1 MRAAW
6 CYVKPGPATRWRCQ
20 VPETLDSDGENE
32 TNVVAHTYTHT
43 HTLTQRKTS
52 SETFL
57 WLLNGVW
64 MSLPSQV
71 QDWINFECRICNYSD
86 FFSRSCGN
94 SAG

>member
-43 HTLTQRKTS
+43 HTYTHAAKNVERNFFMAV
-52 SETFL
+52 E
-57 WLLNGVW
+57 W
-64 MSLPSQV
+64 SLDV
-71 QDWINFECRICNYSD
+71 LAI
-86 FFSRSCGN
+86 
-94 SAG
+94 AGAGLDKL

>member
-43 HTLTQRKTS
+43 HTLTQRNFFMAV
-52 SETFL
+52 E
-57 WLLNGVW
+57 W
-64 MSLPSQV
+64 SLDV
-71 QDWINFECRICNYSD
+71 LAI
-86 FFSRSCGN
+86 
-94 SAG
+94 AGAGLDKL